1 MMSTLKKY
9 INSYTDSSPLVIF
22 RIGFGL
28 MMFFSI
34 LRFWSKGWIDKIYV
48 KPSFHFTYYGFEWIE
63 QLGEYT
69 YILFLICAISAF
81 FITIGLKY
89 RISIIIFFL
98 SFTYIELL
106 EKTIYLNHYYFIC
119 VLSFLLIFIPLNS
132 SFSIDNILS
141 KHRSTKVPRWTI
153 DSIKLLLCIVYIY
166 AGLAKINS
174 DWLLE
179 ALPLKIWLPSKY
191 DLPIIGDTLMQK
203 NWVHYAMSWGGM
215 IYDLSIPFLL
225 INKKTRNFGFFMVVF
240 FHVFTRILFP
250 IGVFPYIMIMS
261 ATIFF
266 DSKVHDRIIL
276 ALKNVSKIKFK
287 DYKIKDRNS
296 LNNKFSI
303 IILSLFFILQL
314 TIPLR
319 NLAYSGNLMWHEQ
332 GYRFSW
338 RVMLMEKIG
347 YTTFKVLNKDNGQS
361 FIVDNDEFL
370 TSYQKKQM
378 NFQPDFILEY
388 AHYLGRHFKNK
399 GLKNIE
405 VYADSYVSLNGRK
418 SQRFINPNI
427 NLLAETESFANKNWI
442 LPLKN
447 E

>member
-9 INSYTDSSPLVIF
+9 INSYTNSSPLVIF

-141 KHRSTKVPRWTI
+141 RHRSIKVPRWTI

-203 NWVHYAMSWGGM
+203 NWVYYAMSWGGM

-225 INKKTRNFGFFMVVF
+225 INKKTRNFGFFMVV
-240 FHVFTRILFP
+240 
-250 IGVFPYIMIMS
+250 S
-261 ATIFF
+261 W
-266 DSKVHDRIIL
+266 
-276 ALKNVSKIKFK
+276 KFVA
-287 DYKIKDRNS
+287 
-296 LNNKFSI
+296 
-303 IILSLFFILQL
+303 
-314 TIPLR
+314 P
-319 NLAYSGNLMWHEQ
+319 
-332 GYRFSW
+332 
-338 RVMLMEKIG
+338 
-347 YTTFKVLNKDNGQS
+347 
-361 FIVDNDEFL
+361 
-370 TSYQKKQM
+370 
-378 NFQPDFILEY
+378 
-388 AHYLGRHFKNK
+388 
-399 GLKNIE
+399 
-405 VYADSYVSLNGRK
+405 
-418 SQRFINPNI
+418 
-427 NLLAETESFANKNWI
+427 
-442 LPLKN
+442 
-447 E
+447 